1 MATIVPA
8 LTKSDWEHRLSILQ
22 SWKYWHKNPIDPGR
36 IDPNLDYRITYNAVI
51 DGCAITVRALC
62 LCFGLHL
69 KAVDGQGGLI
79 SMPKTDQTI
88 PGSSDAR
95 HQVLLDFCKKSIK
108 PDNPVATAFLTGP
121 KELQQRCL
129 LEVLF
134 LANRCVAHPN
144 DGDLYHE
151 VSPEKMKSAINTVL
165 SWLRSSAF
173 PGLAEVPQSLLAPLP

>member
-1 MATIVPA
+1 MATLVPA

-62 LCFGLHL
+62 LCFGLSL
-69 KAVDGQGGLI
+69 KAVDGQGRLI
-79 SMPKTDQTI
+79 SLPKTDQTI
-88 PGSSDAR
+88 PGSSEAR
-95 HQVLLDFCKKSIK
+95 HQALLACCKTNS
-108 PDNPVATAFLTGP
+108 VAHPFAAAFLADP
-121 KELQQRCL
+121 KDLQQLCL

-144 DGDLYHE
+144 GGDLYHE
-151 VSPEKMKSAINTVL
+151 VSPEKMKSAINTLL

-173 PGLAEVPQSLLAPLP
+173 PGLADVPQSLLDPLS